1 MSAAQVETARLPLM
15 LAELRLPTVHRLWLE
30 FAERADKE
38 GWPAARFLATLIEHE
53 LAERVTRRIERH
65 RLESRLPPEKTLAT
79 FDFAAVPRVRKAH
92 VLALAAGDS
101 WLEKGANIL
110 VFGPPGVGKSHLAAA
125 LGHAL
130 VDNGYRVLFTRTGD
144 LVQRLQAARRELAL
158 QASLAKLDKFDL
170 LILDDLSY
178 VRKDQAETSALFEL
192 IAERYERR
200 SLLITANQPFSAW
213 DSVFPEPAMTVAAID
228 RLVHHATIFELNVES
243 YRRRAATRT
252 RAAAIAN
259 DRNEHTEEHSAEIQP
274 PSTDQPTALGSRLN
288 QTHQMTAMAIAMAA
302 A

>member
-1 MSAAQVETARLPLM
+1 MTAAAQTEAARLPLM
-15 LAELRLPTVHRLWLE
+15 LAELRLPTVHRLWPE

-38 GWPAARFLATLIEHE
+38 GWPAARFLATLVEHE

-92 VLALAAGDS
+92 ILALAAGDA

-110 VFGPPGVGKSHLAAA
+110 VFGPPGTGKSHLASA

-130 VDNGYRVLFTRTGD
+130 VDNGYRVLFSRTGD

-158 QASLAKLDKFDL
+158 PAALAKLDRFDL
-170 LILDDLSY
+170 LVLDDLSY
-178 VRKDQAETSALFEL
+178 VRKDQAETSVLFEL

-213 DSVFPEPAMTVAAID
+213 NNVFPEPAMTVAAID

-243 YRRRAATRT
+243 YRRRAATRA
-252 RAAAIAN
+252 RAATLN
-259 DRNEHTEEHSAEIQP
+259 DP
-274 PSTDQPTALGSRLN
+274 RL
-288 QTHQMTAMAIAMAA
+288 
-302 A
+302 

>member
-1 MSAAQVETARLPLM
+1 VTAGQIEAARLPIM
-15 LAELRLPTVHRLWLE
+15 LAELRLPTINRLWPEL
-30 FAERADKE
+30 AAHADQE
-38 GWPAARFLATLIEHE
+38 GWPAARFLASLVEHE

-79 FDFAAVPRVRKAH
+79 FDFAAIPKVRKAH

-110 VFGPPGVGKSHLAAA
+110 VFGLPGVGKSHLAAA
-125 LGHAL
+125 IGHAL
-130 VDNGYRVLFTRTGD
+130 VDNGYRVLFSRTVD

-158 QASLAKLDKFDL
+158 PAALAKLDKHDL
-170 LILDDLSY
+170 LVLDDISY
-178 VRKDQAETSALFEL
+178 VRKDQAETSAMFEL

-213 DSVFPEPAMTVAAID
+213 DQIFPDPAMTVAAID

-243 YRRRAATRT
+243 YRRRAAIRT
-252 RAAAIAN
+252 RPPAI
-259 DRNEHTEEHSAEIQP
+259 
-274 PSTDQPTALGSRLN
+274 TDDN
-288 QTHQMTAMAIAMAA
+288 QTTLESLDATTTRAGASREPDAVT
-302 A
+302 

>member
-1 MSAAQVETARLPLM
+1 M
-15 LAELRLPTVHRLWLE
+15 LAELRLPTVHRLWPE

-38 GWPAARFLATLIEHE
+38 GWPAARFLATLVEHE

-110 VFGPPGVGKSHLAAA
+110 VFGPPGVGKSHLATA

-130 VDNGYRVLFTRTGD
+130 IDNGYRVLFSRTGD

-158 QASLAKLDKFDL
+158 PAALAKLDKFDL

-178 VRKDQAETSALFEL
+178 VRKDQAETSVLFEL

-213 DSVFPEPAMTVAAID
+213 DNVFPEPAMTVAAID

-243 YRRRAATRT
+243 YRRRVAIRARAATITDDIHNDTEEGDAPTER
-252 RAAAIAN
+252 RPAPEPAAIA
-259 DRNEHTEEHSAEIQP
+259 
-274 PSTDQPTALGSRLN
+274 
-288 QTHQMTAMAIAMAA
+288 
-302 A
+302 